1 MPRVQAR
8 MDLAGGFLD
17 LLTLLDQMTDLAPR
31 YALKGA
37 VHLPVVFFEPEGKGT
52 KIIIFQAA

>member
-1 MPRVQAR
+1 